1 MDTVLEKKIED
12 AVTLAYDTG
21 VFAGRNGN
29 GSLKSWA
36 VDNAVST
43 IIYWVVMDYEKQKAN
58 H

>member
-29 GSLKSWA
+29 GSLKKPRRLAKKLW
-36 VDNAVST
+36 
-43 IIYWVVMDYEKQKAN
+43 E
-58 H
+58 